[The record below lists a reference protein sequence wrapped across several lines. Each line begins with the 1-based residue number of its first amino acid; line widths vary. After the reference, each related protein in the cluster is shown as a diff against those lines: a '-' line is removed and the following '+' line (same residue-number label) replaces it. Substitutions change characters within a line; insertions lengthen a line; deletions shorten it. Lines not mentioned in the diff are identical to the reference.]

1 MNKTKKIIKENMEE
15 FDKEFPNEDFR
26 EDMND
31 GERERYFM
39 LKGIESYLSSSQ
51 TKLIESIIEDLEEMI
66 TDYETSDYRK
76 LAELVDGGE
85 RLKLV
90 TDVHNKAIKEIQSN
104 LKELLVGVK

>member
-1 MNKTKKIIKENMEE
+1 MNHTKQVLKENMEE

-51 TKLIESIIEDLEEMI
+51 TKLIEAIIKDLEEFS
-66 TDYETSDYRK
+66 T
-76 LAELVDGGE
+76 
-85 RLKLV
+85 
-90 TDVHNKAIKEIQSN
+90 IKKM
-104 LKELLVGVK
+104 L